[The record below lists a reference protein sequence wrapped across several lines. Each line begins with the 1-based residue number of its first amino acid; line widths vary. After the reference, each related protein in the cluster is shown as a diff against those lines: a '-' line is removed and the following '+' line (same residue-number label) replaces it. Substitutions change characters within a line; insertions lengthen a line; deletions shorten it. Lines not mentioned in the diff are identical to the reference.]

1 MRSHAGAAS
10 APHTP
15 IRNDV
20 ASSESGLASPAET
33 TAANTTEITDREPSA

>member
-10 APHTP
+10 APHKP

-20 ASSESGLASPAET
+20 VSSEAGPASPAEA
-33 TAANTTEITDREPSA
+33 TAANTTEITTASV